1 MMHKAKQFGLVL
13 FFTLIFE
20 GVSAQHDSAG
30 LYKRYQYPPGL
41 MNGNFGVSIGYIHY
55 NFTAKQLEPGF
66 TVSSVRIPPVG
77 VRVNL
82 IGHRFN
88 KYLSANIHYMRP
100 VGWVEYKNVNG
111 DNEKHSVW
119 MNIAGLT
126 LQAQVPLQ
134 QKLSWYG
141 EGGLGIITRKG
152 FKVNNNWA
160 VKNASYSTVFLET
173 GLRYHLNR
181 KWDLLA
187 SLSYSP
193 ENKNVKQPA
202 TYFYAA
208 GFTYN
213 MKALSAEKLEE
224 KRKAGYKFPRNT
236 IQVGIA
242 TNGLGYG
249 VNDFASRKSPIP
261 FFWGGEAEVSH
272 GVSIHYHRNIFHA
285 KRVFSFDWGLS
296 AGVWQT
302 RLQKQNFFTISAFPV
317 LRFNVI
323 HGKAADGY
331 FYYSIAGP
339 SYISKTTLDNELTG
353 KHFTFQDMIGI
364 GSFIGKERK
373 INAEINIAHFSNG
386 NVYPYNAGVKVP
398 LTFCLGYTF

>member
-1 MMHKAKQFGLVL
+1 MMYADRTVKLLVL
-13 FFTLIFE
+13 LLL
-20 GVSAQHDSAG
+20 SMNLQAQHDSIG
-30 LYKRYQYPPGL
+30 RYKRMQYPPGL

-55 NFTAKQLEPGF
+55 NFNSSQLEPGF
-66 TVSSVRIPPVG
+66 AVQSVTIPPVA

-111 DNEKHSVW
+111 DNGAHSVW

-134 QKLSWYG
+134 KRLSWYG
-141 EGGLGIITRKG
+141 EAGLGIITRKG
-152 FKVNNNWA
+152 FKINGTWA
-160 VKNASYSTVFLET
+160 LKNASYSTVFLET
-173 GLRYHLNR
+173 GLRYHVNR
-181 KWDLLA
+181 KWDLVTG
-187 SLSYSP
+187 LSYSP
-193 ENKNVKQPA
+193 PNNGVKQPA

-213 MKALSAEKLEE
+213 MKALSADKLEL
-224 KRKAGYKFPRNT
+224 KRKAGYRFPRNT

-249 VNDFASRKSPIP
+249 VNNFASKKSPIP
-261 FFWGGEAEVSH
+261 FFWGGSAEVGH
-272 GVSIHYHRNIFHA
+272 GFSVHYHRNIFHA
-285 KRVFSFDWGLS
+285 RKVFSFDWGLS
-296 AGVWQT
+296 AGFWQT
-302 RLQKQNFFTISAFPV
+302 RRQKQNFFTLSAFPV

-323 HGKAADGY
+323 HGKAADYY

-339 SYISKTTLDNELTG
+339 SYISKTTLDSELTG
-353 KHFTFQDMIGI
+353 KHFTFQDMLGI
-364 GSFIGKERK
+364 GSFIGKERRL
-373 INAEINIAHFSNG
+373 NAEINIGHYSNG